1 MGCQPS
7 ANKSNISPYVL
18 MHLAES
24 AFQRLAQDPQQSK
37 RSLRIPSRLLQQNN
51 NMKISAAFMEKSRTF
66 TRIRI

>member
-1 MGCQPS
+1 
-7 ANKSNISPYVL
+7 

-24 AFQRLAQDPQQSK
+24 AFQRLAQDPQQPK

-51 NMKISAAFMEKSRTF
+51 NMKISAAFMEKSRAF